1 MPGQRVRRGDG
12 VARLQP
18 HPGPGASAGHG
29 PLKRSRDIL
38 PRYEG
43 QCVFRRPYL
52 ARGRRT
58 LCPSGGSA
66 SAVTRSSPEVC
77 SAALHTHLPRA
88 RRSARLFLPC
98 TPFVPHYGTPVTDSP
113 KGNYYVRSRYS
124 VLRSCRLV
132 SASGFPASHR
142 SLKSPLPVRL
152 QSLRLHLQH
161 QLVRAA
167 GLLRFTVPGIVP

>member
-1 MPGQRVRRGDG
+1 MPFGRVGIGCDSLSSAALQIKSQEPSLRGKVYYPPKSPKGGQN
-12 VARLQP
+12 L
-18 HPGPGASAGHG
+18 
-29 PLKRSRDIL
+29 
-38 PRYEG
+38 
-43 QCVFRRPYL
+43 L
-52 ARGRRT
+52 A
-58 LCPSGGSA
+58 
-66 SAVTRSSPEVC
+66 RSSPEVC